1 MQRLA
6 SRILAVVA
14 VFVLLVTGVLIAKSR
29 TARKESVGPAQSKAD
44 LSIKE
49 LQLEEE
55 SGGVRWRL
63 KADSAQVFEDQKR
76 TSLKKVQVH
85 VEEKTRT
92 WTVTGEEGDLF
103 QERKDFEVRRNVV
116 MTSDDGMV
124 LETSVLRWKGDER
137 RLWTDV
143 PVKITRER
151 AVILGTALD
160 VRMNEEATNVAG
172 RVRATF
178 NRGAAK

>member
-1 MQRLA
+1 MRRLA
-6 SRILAVVA
+6 TRILTVVA
-14 VFVLLVTGVLIAKSR
+14 VFVLLVTGVLIAKSK
-29 TARKESVGPAQSKAD
+29 TARKESVGPARSQAD

-55 SGGVRWRL
+55 SGGVRWHL
-63 KADSAQVFEDQKR
+63 TADSAQVFEDEKR
-76 TSLKKVQVH
+76 TSLQKVRVH

-116 MTSDDGMV
+116 MTADDGMV
-124 LETSVLRWKGDER
+124 LETTVLRWKDDER

-143 PVKITRER
+143 PVKITRDR
-151 AVILGTALD
+151 AVIFGTALNVKMSD
-160 VRMNEEATNVAG
+160 EATNVAG

-178 NRGAAK
+178 TRGGS